1 MRVILLREKIHNRE
15 LAIFIGEVDRS
26 AVAGYLVVGVRC
38 LPKNCVVKLF
48 ARTPVAYNENS
59 CSVVLLHNV
68 VDAVEHAV
76 AHRRLGL
83 SAKLAK
89 VVSKRCLGHYG
100 NSFCLVIA
108 KEPFAKRLFDFGCKI
123 GRDKL

>member
-1 MRVILLREKIHNRE
+1 M
-15 LAIFIGEVDRS
+15 
-26 AVAGYLVVGVRC
+26 
-38 LPKNCVVKLF
+38 
-48 ARTPVAYNENS
+48 AYNENTL
-59 CSVVLLHNV
+59 SVVLLHDV

-76 AHRRLGL
+76 AHGRLGL

-89 VVSKRCLGHYG
+89 VVSKRRPRHYG